1 MSLSSNILA
10 VVEAIAGTIKNKADK
25 TELPVIMQGADV
37 VTNGTAGLVPAPKIA
52 DADKFLKGD
61 GTWSSASASASVS
74 SIEVTG
80 IKKWST
86 DPVEYFN
93 SIYSSTTVAT
103 SENNDT
109 IGLMTIGI

>member
-25 TELPVIMQGADV
+25 TELPAIMQGADV

-61 GTWSSASASASVS
+61 GTWASASAST
-74 SIEVTG
+74 IEVTG
-80 IKKWST
+80 INKWST
-86 DPVEYFN
+86 DPVAYFN
-93 SIYSSTTVAT
+93 SIYSGTSTTAQT
-103 SENNDT
+103 QSNDI
-109 IGLMTIGI
+109 IGLATLGI

>member
-1 MSLSSNILA
+1 MSLSENLLA
-10 VVEAIAGTIKNKADK
+10 LTKRIANVIKSKADK
-25 TELPVIMQGADV
+25 SELPTVMTGSDT
-37 VTNGTAGLVPAPKIA
+37 VTNGTSGLVPAPKIA

-61 GTWSSASASASVS
+61 GTWSSASAST
-74 SIEVTG
+74 IEVTG
-80 IKKWST
+80 INKWST

-93 SIYSSTTVAT
+93 SIYSSTTIAT

>member
-1 MSLSSNILA
+1 MSLSNNLLA
-10 VVEAIAGTIKNKADK
+10 LTKRIANEIKNKADK
-25 TELPVIMQGADV
+25 SELPTVMTGSDT
-37 VTNGTAGLVPAPKIA
+37 VTNGTSGLVPAPKIA
-52 DADKFLKGD
+52 DANKFLKGN
-61 GTWSSASASASVS
+61 GTWASASVS

-93 SIYSSTTVAT
+93 SIYSSTTVAI

>member
-1 MSLSSNILA
+1 MSLSENLLA
-10 VVEAIAGTIKNKADK
+10 LTKRIANEIKNKAGK
-25 TELPVIMQGADV
+25 SELPTTMVGADA
-37 VTNGTAGLVPAPKIA
+37 VTNGASGLVPAPKIT
-52 DADKFLKGD
+52 DANKFLKGN
-61 GTWSSASASASVS
+61 GTWASASVS

-86 DPVEYFN
+86 DPVEYFD